1 MTRSKAIKIIL
12 REIQKTSKDT
22 IIWWTYDFEA
32 IRLERV
38 KRMIEKKPGEFLGAF
53 DPGDY
58 IRSKVTLEDILSIA
72 QDGEMDLSQRVTN
85 FSNSSEIPTYRD
97 IIRQMGLGLFNYK
110 HIKNYPEIFADS
122 KAIYEEFRKEHE
134 KEISGRISELLDFYK
149 YFDI

>member
-22 IIWWTYDFEA
+22 IIWCTYDFEA

-38 KRMIEKKPGEFLGAF
+38 KRMIEKKSGEFLGAF
-53 DPGDY
+53 DSSDY

-72 QDGEMDLSQRVTN
+72 QDSKMDLSQRVTN

-97 IIRQMGLGLFNYK
+97 IIRQMRLELFNYK
-110 HIKNYPEIFADS
+110 HIENYPEIFADS
-122 KAIYEEFRKEHE
+122 YAIYEEFRKEHE
-134 KEISGRISELLDFYK
+134 KEINGRISELLDFYK